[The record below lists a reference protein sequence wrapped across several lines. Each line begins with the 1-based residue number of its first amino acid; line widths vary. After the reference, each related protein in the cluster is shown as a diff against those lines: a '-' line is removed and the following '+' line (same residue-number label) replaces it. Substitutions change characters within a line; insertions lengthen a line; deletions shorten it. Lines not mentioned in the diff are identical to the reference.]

1 MKTVILTSFTNSTE
15 AHMLQDLLKNEGI
28 DSILQGEYINQ
39 IMGPLRNFGVQV
51 VVFDED
57 LERAKIILNESFPNQ

>member
-1 MKTVILTSFTNSTE
+1 MKTVILTSFPNSAE

-39 IMGPLRNFGVQV
+39 IMGPLRSFGVQV
-51 VVFDED
+51 VVYDDD
-57 LERAKIILNESFPNQ
+57 LERAQIILKKSFPNQ